1 MADEDEQKRL
11 DDLNE
16 RIDRSIRRERR
27 LELIERSCANAWLQC
42 GHESTDIEGTTVA
55 ISTTLDERPKAKRI
69 VSWANPGAMAALGRW
84 LIKTEQRIA
93 AERSPQDVNW
103 TDKDYRELNRLLKK
117 AALYAASRYPSLSA
131 FLTEAEQSS
140 GLIDPARYTKLFEDE
155 DGRLYLVLGTWCA
168 AVERHFGKKRH
179 PAILWLVKQYKDKE
193 DEKTFMRMFGGGTPD
208 SIARRIYQKATA
220 AGAFNHLSAYTD
232 NLARDAN
239 GDLYQFTF
247 KLVGSWPEPGLA
259 TVVYWLARHRQH
271 LDKEDSEIFQ
281 NVFGT
286 VDDGISPYKL
296 ASIARKKDW
305 PDLEYWSECRA
316 RVEHPKKSQS
326 EADPHPHIIRQRGV

>member
-1 MADEDEQKRL
+1 MFDE
-11 DDLNE
+11 
-16 RIDRSIRRERR
+16 
-27 LELIERSCANAWLQC
+27 
-42 GHESTDIEGTTVA
+42 TD
-55 ISTTLDERPKAKRI
+55 
-69 VSWANPGAMAALGRW
+69 
-84 LIKTEQRIA
+84 
-93 AERSPQDVNW
+93 
-103 TDKDYRELNRLLKK
+103 
-117 AALYAASRYPSLSA
+117 
-131 FLTEAEQSS
+131 
-140 GLIDPARYTKLFEDE
+140 
-155 DGRLYLVLGTWCA
+155 RLYLGLGSWCA

-179 PAILWLVKQYKDKE
+179 PAIRWLVEQYKAKE
-193 DEKTFMRMFGGGTPD
+193 DIKTFQRIFGGGTPD

-220 AGAFNHLSAYTD
+220 VRAFTHFSERVSAMHDDLAG
-232 NLARDAN
+232 DAN

-247 KLVGSWPEPGLA
+247 KLLGVNWPEPGLA

-296 ASIARKKDW
+296 ASIAMKKDW

-326 EADPHPHIIRQRGV
+326 EADPHPHIIRQRGRV